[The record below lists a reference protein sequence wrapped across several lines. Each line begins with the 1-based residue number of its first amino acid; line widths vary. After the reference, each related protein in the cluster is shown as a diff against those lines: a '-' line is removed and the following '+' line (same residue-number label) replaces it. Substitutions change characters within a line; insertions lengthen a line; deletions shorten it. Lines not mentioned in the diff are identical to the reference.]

1 MDNKLFI
8 LILILFCLSTQKGI
22 AGENNMNQSENPVVA
37 IETTEG
43 TFQVEL
49 WADKAPT
56 TVKNFLDY
64 VEDGFYNGTIFHR
77 VIDNFMIQ
85 GGGLDSELKPKETKA
100 PIKNEAAA
108 ELKNERGTIA
118 MARTNV
124 VNSATSQFFIN
135 VNNNDFLNHKDKTT
149 MGFGYAVFGKV
160 IKGMDVVDRI
170 KKTRTNTVGQHQD
183 VPAKPIVI
191 ENVHIVNNQ

>member
-1 MDNKLFI
+1 
-8 LILILFCLSTQKGI
+8 
-22 AGENNMNQSENPVVA
+22 MNQSANPVVA

-43 TFQVEL
+43 TIQVEL
-49 WADKAPT
+49 WADKAAI

-77 VIDNFMIQ
+77 VIDGFMIQ
-85 GGGLDSELKPKETKA
+85 GGGLDAELKPKETKP
-100 PIKNEAAA
+100 PIKNEAST

-135 VNNNDFLNHKDKTT
+135 VNNNDFLNHKDKTA

-160 IKGMDVVDRI
+160 IQGMDVVDRI
-170 KKTRTNTVGQHQD
+170 KKTRTKTVGQHQD
-183 VPAKPIVI
+183 VPAKPILI
-191 ENVHIVNNQ
+191 ENVQLVDNK